1 MTLSLSSD
9 ELFNTVLSSSRDAF
23 WQEHSHLPEQHRQQL
38 WSQRLEPFMR
48 TPNQQQ
54 PNYTH
59 VKGPSVD
66 EAPGL
71 SGKRSCEAMNPNSTS
86 GRHTNKRRATSQEAT
101 LESSSCN
108 RPQPQHS
115 VSSPSR
121 IPRYSPPLS
130 RPGNSTPETDMLP
143 PPTAVHESDE
153 SSTGLPFLLPTST
166 ASNSPAFGLDLL
178 ELSPDLHS
186 YTPDLFDQKFLDGT
200 PSALDASTTGTPN
213 PSLDQSPSTQ
223 TSKQQEVVS
232 SGPDCVVP
240 NPSGFS
246 AEMNRSFTTD
256 SLCGGMDMIR
266 FGSNRSVSNNLE
278 FPDQSSSANFFA
290 PSLQQE
296 NDTNYPLS
304 FIPTTT
310 TTQLPS
316 DSNMTHVQISQ
327 SLPEYGSGYFPSL
340 LSTPR
345 THSSSSLHSSSSASS
360 TEMKPSLS
368 SESQESSRSSN
379 SRALRRT
386 HEQIMQGTR
395 KIAPKAAEKQGIQ
408 PAATEHRKI
417 NIPAADGRSREVAVI
432 PKASVQRPAR
442 QKTYCT
448 MCNEQPEG
456 FHGEHE
462 LRRHIDRSHSQIRKV
477 WICVD
482 ISPDKKFLANCKACR
497 NQKRYGANYNAA
509 AHLRRTHFNPCQ
521 RGRGG
526 RGKDSEKRGGKG
538 GGTHPPMDVLKHW
551 MVQQDEI
558 VLDNTTV
565 IAKPTN
571 NDVASVVAK
580 PQIPRRTSNSS
591 SSDSECGSTA
601 AAINDNS
608 FTTVAEEQQ
617 QLAAPTIGAKFDP
630 CLTTIDQPDFD
641 LSPQMPFSLD
651 DFTAAS
657 TPFDWSDGSHPAT
670 LGGGYIPMG
679 QGIMNTYDPSFY
691 P

>member
-1 MTLSLSSD
+1 MALSLNSD
-9 ELFNTVLSSSRDAF
+9 ELFDTVLSSSRDIF
-23 WQEHSHLPEQHRQQL
+23 WQQHSYSPESHREQL
-38 WSQRLEPFMR
+38 WSQRLEPFMT

-54 PNYTH
+54 QHNYTH

-66 EAPGL
+66 ETTGL
-71 SGKRSCEAMNPNSTS
+71 SAKRSCEDMNPSSTS
-86 GRHTNKRRATSQEAT
+86 GRHASKRRATSQEPI
-101 LESSSCN
+101 LDSSSCV
-108 RPQPQHS
+108 RPLPQHS

-130 RPGNSTPETDMLP
+130 RTGNSSPEIDALLP
-143 PPTAVHESDE
+143 TNTAQESDE
-153 SSTGLPFLLPTST
+153 STAGLAFFLPTST
-166 ASNSPAFGLDLL
+166 ASNSPFGLDLL
-178 ELSPDLHS
+178 ELNPELHS
-186 YTPDLFDQKFLDGT
+186 FTPDLFDQKFLDGT
-200 PSALDASTTGTPN
+200 PAPIDASTNGTPN
-213 PSLDQSPSTQ
+213 TSLDQSPSTQ
-223 TSKQQEVVS
+223 TPQHQEAVS
-232 SGPDCVVP
+232 SGPDCVVT

-246 AEMNRSFTTD
+246 AEMNRSITTD
-256 SLCGGMDMIR
+256 SLCGGMNMIR

-278 FPDQSSSANFFA
+278 FPDQSSANFFA
-290 PSLQQE
+290 PSLQKD

-304 FIPTTT
+304 FMPSTPA
-310 TTQLPS
+310 PS
-316 DSNMTHVQISQ
+316 DSNMTHVQFSQ
-327 SLPEYGSGYFPSL
+327 SLPEYGPGHFHSS
-340 LSTPR
+340 LSTSR
-345 THSSSSLHSSSSASS
+345 TRSSSSLHSSSSASS

-368 SESQESSRSSN
+368 SESQESSRSNN

-386 HEQIMQGTR
+386 HEQIVQGTR

-408 PAATEHRKI
+408 PAVTEHRKI
-417 NIPAADGRSREVAVI
+417 NIPAADGRSREVAMI

-558 VLDNTTV
+558 VLDNTSV
-565 IAKPTN
+565 IANPTN
-571 NDVASVVAK
+571 NDVTGAVEK
-580 PQIPRRTSNSS
+580 PQIPRRTSDASHNST
-591 SSDSECGSTA
+591 SDSECGSTIA
-601 AAINDNS
+601 AVSDI

-617 QLAAPTIGAKFDP
+617 QLATPAISAKFDP
-630 CLTTIDQPDFD
+630 CATNIDQPEFD
-641 LSPQMPFSLD
+641 LSPHMPFSLD
-651 DFTAAS
+651 DFTAAT
-657 TPFDWSDGSHPAT
+657 TPFDWSDGSHPAA

-691 P
+691 H